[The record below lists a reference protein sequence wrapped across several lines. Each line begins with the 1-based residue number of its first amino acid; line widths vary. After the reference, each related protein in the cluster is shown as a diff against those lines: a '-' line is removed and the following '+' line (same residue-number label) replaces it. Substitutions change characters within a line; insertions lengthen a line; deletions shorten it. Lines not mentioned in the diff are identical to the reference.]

1 MAIAE
6 ITKEE
11 CGERARLLRVH
22 AYAVALDL
30 TPGNEVFRST
40 ASIRFSCREPGAASY
55 VDLIADNVREITLNG
70 GALDPAQACA
80 DGRVALADLAAE
92 NELRVVADFAYTG
105 DGSALH
111 RSTDSAD
118 GRVYCYTNLFPADAR
133 RVFACFDQPD
143 LKAEFAF
150 EVTARADWVVL
161 SNQPAPEPELA
172 GDGTATWRFT
182 PTPRI
187 STYLAAVVAGEY
199 HLVTD
204 VHTTPA
210 GQVIPLGLACRQSLA
225 PYLEAEDML
234 AITRRGLDYY
244 TGLFASPFPFVKH
257 DQVMVPEFQ
266 AGAMENVGCVT
277 FAEAYIYR
285 SKATRTRYETR
296 AKTILHEMAHQ
307 WFGDLVTMRWWEDLW
322 LNESFA
328 EFCGTQSAAEATT
341 FTDAWTTFC
350 AGRKVWGYLED
361 QQPST
366 HPVAGQV
373 ATLTEAVANFDGI
386 SYAKGGAILRQ
397 LVAYLGRDAF
407 FAGIRAYFAEHG
419 WANASLADLL
429 SALEASSGR
438 SLAEWARAWLQ
449 TAGPNTLRAQFTVD
463 AVGRFTE
470 FAVLQEAPEEHPTL
484 RPHRIGIGLYSRDS
498 AAGGGDTAMQC
509 TRRVE
514 LDITGAR
521 TTVPELAGQPQPDL
535 ILLND
540 GDLDYAL
547 IRFDDRSLDTLTTSL
562 GALADPLA
570 RAVCWGAVLDMALQG
585 ELSLRRFVRIVT
597 TAMPGET
604 SVPVM
609 QIVLGLTGRLITRTA
624 DPDEVGELLQAL
636 ATAALPLLRAAE
648 PGSDWQLT
656 WAQLL
661 STTARTPGQLD
672 LLAGLLDGS
681 AEIPGLAVGTE
692 LRWDM
697 LLRLASTGRAVD
709 ADIDAELQRDAT
721 DAGRRSALSCR
732 AAIPDAAHK
741 AAAWRLLADSDE
753 LGTDGIVE
761 VVRGFSQPEHA
772 DLLAPYAEKYF
783 AQLPA
788 IWAARPDMIR
798 IRLGLL
804 LFPYTAASPELL
816 RRAGEFLAAAD
827 HDHDRGLARVVVE
840 GRDVVEK
847 ALRARALP
855 AQ

>member
-1 MAIAE
+1 V
-6 ITKEE
+6 
-11 CGERARLLRVH
+11 RA
-22 AYAVALDL
+22 YDVALDL
-30 TPGNEVFRST
+30 TRGNEVFGST
-40 ASIRFSCREPGAASY
+40 AVVRFSCREPGAASY
-55 VDLIADNVREITLNG
+55 ADLIAETVHEITLNG
-70 GALDPAQACA
+70 AALDPVKACA

-92 NELRVVADFAYTG
+92 NELLVVADFAYTS

-143 LKAEFAF
+143 LKAEFTF
-150 EVTARADWVVL
+150 EVTAPADWVVL
-161 SNQPAPEPELA
+161 SNRPAPEPEAA
-172 GDGTATWRFT
+172 GEGAAMWRFT

-225 PYLEAEDML
+225 SYLEAEDML
-234 AITRRGLDYY
+234 AVTRQGLDYY
-244 TGLFASPFPFVKH
+244 TSLFSSPFPFVKH

-277 FAEAYIYR
+277 FAEAYIFR
-285 SKATRTRYETR
+285 SKATRTRYEVR

-449 TAGPNTLRAQFTVD
+449 TAGPNTLRAQFTLD
-463 AVGRFTE
+463 AAGSFAEFT
-470 FAVLQEAPEEHPTL
+470 VLQEAPEEYPTL
-484 RPHRIGIGLYSRDS
+484 RPHRIGIGLYNRDS
-498 AAGGGDTAMQC
+498 ASGDGDGALLC
-509 TRRVE
+509 TKRVE

-521 TTVPELAGQPQPDL
+521 TIVAELAGQPQPDL

-540 GDLDYAL
+540 GDLDYAV
-547 IRFDDRSLDTLTTSL
+547 IRFDERSLDTLTTSL
-562 GALADPLA
+562 GALAEPLA
-570 RAVCWGAVLDMALQG
+570 RAVCWGALLDMALQG
-585 ELSLRRFVRIVT
+585 ELSLRRFVRTVT
-597 TAMPGET
+597 AAMPGET

-609 QIVLGLTGRLITRTA
+609 QTVLGLTGRLITRSA
-624 DPDEVGELLQAL
+624 DPAEAGGLRQAL
-636 ATAALPLLRAAE
+636 AAAALPLLRAAE

-661 STTARTPGQLD
+661 STTASTPEQLD
-672 LLAGLLDGS
+672 LLAGLLDGT
-681 AEIPGLAVGTE
+681 AEIGGLAVGTE

-697 LLRLASTGRAVD
+697 LLRLASTGRATD

-741 AAAWRLLADSDE
+741 AEAWRLLAESDE

-761 VVRGFSQPEHA
+761 VVGGFGQPEHA
-772 DLLAPYAEKYF
+772 DLLAPYTEKYF
-783 AQLPA
+783 EQLPA

-798 IRLGLL
+798 IHLGLL
-804 LFPYTAASPELL
+804 LFPYAAASPGLL
-816 RRAGEFLAAAD
+816 RRADAFLAAAD
-827 HDHDRGLARVVVE
+827 HDRGMARVVVE
-840 GRDVVEK
+840 GRDVAEK

-855 AQ
+855 AE

>member
-1 MAIAE
+1 M
-6 ITKEE
+6 
-11 CGERARLLRVH
+11 
-22 AYAVALDL
+22 
-30 TPGNEVFRST
+30 
-40 ASIRFSCREPGAASY
+40 
-55 VDLIADNVREITLNG
+55 
-70 GALDPAQACA
+70 CA
-80 DGRVALADLAAE
+80 DGRIALPGLAAE

-133 RVFACFDQPD
+133 RVLACFDQPD
-143 LKAEFAF
+143 LKAAFAF
-150 EVTARADWVVL
+150 EITAPADWVVL
-161 SNQPAPEPELA
+161 SNQPAPKPEPA
-172 GDGTATWRFT
+172 GEATAVWRFT

-225 PYLEAEDML
+225 RHLEADDMF
-234 AITRRGLDYY
+234 ATTRQGLDYY
-244 TGLFASPFPFVKH
+244 TGLFASPFPFAKH

-266 AGAMENVGCVT
+266 AGAMENVACVT
-277 FAEAYIYR
+277 FAEAYIFR
-285 SKATRTRYETR
+285 SKATRSRYEVR

-350 AGRKVWGYLED
+350 AGRKVWGYLQD

-366 HPVAGQV
+366 HPVAGEV

-386 SYAKGGAILRQ
+386 SYAKGASILKQ

-429 SALEASSGR
+429 QALEASSGR
-438 SLAEWARAWLQ
+438 GLAEWARAWLQ
-449 TAGPNTLRAQFTVD
+449 TAGPNTLRSQFTVD
-463 AVGRFTE
+463 PTGSFTE
-470 FAVLQEAPEEHPTL
+470 FAVLQEAPASHPEL
-484 RPHRIGIGLYSRDS
+484 RPHRIAIGLYSRDS
-498 AAGGGDTAMQC
+498 ADGAGDGALQC
-509 TRRVE
+509 TKRVE
-514 LDITGAR
+514 LDVTGGR
-521 TTVPELAGQPQPDL
+521 TIVPELAGRQQPDL

-547 IRFDDRSLDTLTTSL
+547 IRFDDRSLQTLTTSL
-562 GALADPLA
+562 GAVADPLA
-570 RAVCWGAVLDMALQG
+570 RAVCWGAVLDMAFQG

-597 TAMPGET
+597 AGMPGET

-609 QIVLGLTGRLITRTA
+609 QTVLGLTGRLIARGA
-624 DPDEVGELLQAL
+624 DPAGVAGLQQAL
-636 ATAALPLLRAAE
+636 AAAALPLLRAAE

-661 STTARTPGQLD
+661 SATASTAGQLD
-672 LLAGLLDGS
+672 LLAALLDGT
-681 AEIPGLAVGTE
+681 AEIPGLAVDTE

-697 LLRLASTGRAVD
+697 LLRLASAGRAAD
-709 ADIDAELQRDAT
+709 ADIDAELERDAT
-721 DAGRRSALSCR
+721 DAGRRCALSCR
-732 AAIPDAAHK
+732 AAIPDAEHK
-741 AAAWRLLADSDE
+741 AAAWRLLAESEE

-761 VVRGFSQPEHA
+761 VARGFGQPEHA

-788 IWAARPDMIR
+788 IWAARPEMIR
-798 IRLGLL
+798 ILLGRV
-804 LFPYTAASPELL
+804 LFPYAAASTGLL
-816 RRAGEFLAAAD
+816 RRVDEFLAAAD
-827 HDHDRGLARVVVE
+827 HHRGMARVVIE
-840 GRDVVEK
+840 GRDIAEK

-855 AQ
+855 A